1 MPRATERPTDG
12 PHSAEVAVLDG
23 AILSSLL
30 EAGTLWLERNA
41 AHLNALNV
49 FPVPDG
55 DTGTNMLLT
64 MRSAVQAA
72 RQTASTGAGSVMRAA
87 AQGALMGAR
96 GNSGVILSQILAGIA
111 RELDD
116 QHASDGATL
125 ARALAE
131 GAASGY
137 RAVGQPVEGTIL
149 TVARE
154 AGAAAVAAA
163 SSMRDGRI
171 GCRAVL
177 ERAAEAAAR
186 AVAQTPQQL
195 PLLRQAGVVDAGGAG
210 YHLLLEGMVYALR
223 GEPLPQLVPETLAT
237 SGAAEAAAVP
247 VLPPAQPSIE
257 WGYCTQFLI
266 RGTGLDL
273 QRVRADIQALAES
286 ALVVGD
292 DEAILVHGHTDDPG
306 ALLTY
311 ARRLGRLQRISIED
325 MDAQHDAWLRSQV
338 AGVERRAPAEPEV
351 ELATIAVV
359 PGEGLAEVFRSLGI
373 TEVVPG
379 GQTMNPSAQD
389 LLEAARRTAA
399 RRVLLLPN
407 NANVVPAAQQ
417 AASLAES
424 EGRQILVVPARTIP
438 QGVAALLAFNS
449 EASAE
454 ENQAAMEAAA
464 AAVRTVEITRAT
476 RSAAYD
482 GLRVA
487 AGDYLA
493 LVDGR
498 LVASAP
504 DVLEAVRR
512 GLAEACAARA
522 ELLTFYRGAAVT
534 EDDAAALVAAV
545 QEAYPAAQVEVV
557 AGGQPHYDYIIS
569 VE

>member
-1 MPRATERPTDG
+1 MPQATERPADG
-12 PHSAEVAVLDG
+12 PHPAEVAVLDG
-23 AILSSLL
+23 VILSSLL

-41 AHLNALNV
+41 ARLNALNV

-72 RQTASTGAGSVMRAA
+72 RQLAEQGAGSVMRAA

-111 RELDD
+111 RELDE
-116 QHASDGATL
+116 HPLSDGATL

-149 TVARE
+149 TVARA

-163 SSMRDGRI
+163 SGRHGSKA
-171 GCRAVL
+171 GCRLVL

-186 AVAQTPQQL
+186 AVAQTPDQL
-195 PLLRQAGVVDAGGAG
+195 PLLRQAGVVDAGGEG
-210 YHLLLEGMVYALR
+210 YRLLLEGMVYALR
-223 GEPLPQLVPETLAT
+223 GEPLPQLGPEEAPPPGVVEATTLPAT
-237 SGAAEAAAVP
+237 
-247 VLPPAQPSIE
+247 LPAQPATE

-273 QRVRADIQALAES
+273 QRVRADVQELAAS

-325 MDAQHDAWLRSQV
+325 MDAQHDAWLRSQ
-338 AGVERRAPAEPEV
+338 AAAAEGRPPA
-351 ELATIAVV
+351 ELATVAVV
-359 PGEGLAEVFRSLGI
+359 SGEGLAEVFRSLGV
-373 TEVVPG
+373 TELVRG

-389 LLEAARRTAA
+389 LLQAARRTAA
-399 RRVLLLPN
+399 RQVLLLPN

-417 AASLAES
+417 AAALAAG
-424 EGRQILVVPARTIP
+424 EGRQLLVVPARTIP
-438 QGVAALLAFNS
+438 QGVAALLAFNP
-449 EASAE
+449 EAGAE
-454 ENQAAMEAAA
+454 ENRVAMEAAA

-482 GLRVA
+482 GLQVA

-498 LVASAP
+498 LVASTP

-512 GLAEACAARA
+512 GLAEACAAHA
-522 ELLTFYRGAAVT
+522 ELLTFYRGAAIS
-534 EDDAAALVAAV
+534 EEAAASLAAAV
-545 QEAYPAAQVEVV
+545 REDYPAAQVEVV